1 MKSSGSRSSVSA
13 LVFVA
18 PSLGVLGADGVRH
31 DNGIN
36 EGSESKHSGTMCMRV
51 SLTDT
56 KSSLAGLSTKREEHC
71 QSCEGLSSDGGH

>member
-1 MKSSGSRSSVSA
+1 VKSSGSRSSVSV
-13 LVFVA
+13 LVLIA

-36 EGSESKHSGTMCMRV
+36 EGSESRHSGTMCMRV

-56 KSSLAGLSTKREEHC
+56 KSSVAGLSTKKEV
-71 QSCEGLSSDGGH
+71 QSQLHEGQSSDAGH